1 MAGVGRREEGEREG
15 DRGIVAQVLMS
26 IPLRLHTLEL
36 RLLKASYTS
45 SLRPYTLVS

>member
-36 RLLKASYTS
+36 RLKASYTS
-45 SLRPYTLVS
+45 SLRPHTLVS